1 MASHV
6 YQYNCKFLFD
16 RYGEVKHYYPGT
28 VEMKVIETDL
38 KELLKE
44 KYSDDKY
51 QQLIDP
57 QDLFA

>member
-51 QQLIDP
+51 
-57 QDLFA
+57 